1 MSGEAPVESPFNNA
15 RTANA
20 LEQLMKTPEGRE
32 LADQIRSKLKG
43 LNEQFK
49 GLSGVDK
56 KQLVDEFK
64 TKFADTLG
72 NLKANLK
79 NNADED
85 DIGGTFKLRLE
96 SDETENTIHSFLPP
110 NSRPFL
116 LALLII
122 IVLFG

>member
-1 MSGEAPVESPFNNA
+1 MSGEAPVESPFSNA

-79 NNADED
+79 DNAGD

-96 SDETENTIHSFLPP
+96 SDETESTVYSMLPP

-122 IVLFG
+122 VALFG

>member
-1 MSGEAPVESPFNNA
+1 MSGEDPVESPFNNA

-20 LEQLMKTPEGRE
+20 LDQLMKTPEGRE

-56 KQLVDEFK
+56 KQLVEEFK
-64 TKFADTLG
+64 TKFADSLG
-72 NLKANLK
+72 DLKTNIK
-79 NNADED
+79 NNAGN
-85 DIGGTFKLRLE
+85 DIGGTFKLRME
-96 SDETENTIHSFLPP
+96 SDDGENLVHSILPP
-110 NSRPFL
+110 NSRLFL

>member
-1 MSGEAPVESPFNNA
+1 MSGEVPVESPFNNA

-32 LADQIRSKLKG
+32 LADQIRSKLAG

-56 KQLVDEFK
+56 KKLVEEVK
-64 TKFADTLG
+64 TKFAETLG
-72 NLKANLK
+72 NLKENLK
-79 NNADED
+79 NAGD
-85 DIGGTFKLRLE
+85 DLGGTFKLRVE
-96 SDETENTIHSFLPP
+96 SDDADNTVHSLLPP

-116 LALLII
+116 FALLII
-122 IVLFG
+122 IMLFG

>member
-1 MSGEAPVESPFNNA
+1 MSGEAPVESPFDNA

-32 LADQIRSKLKG
+32 VAEQIRSKLKG

-56 KQLVDEFK
+56 KHLVEEFK
-64 TKFADTLG
+64 TKFADSLG
-72 NLKANLK
+72 NFKANLK
-79 NNADED
+79 NNAGD
-85 DIGGTFKLRLE
+85 DIGGTFKLRME
-96 SDETENTIHSFLPP
+96 SDEAENIVHSILPP
-110 NSRPFL
+110 NSRLFL

-122 IVLFG
+122 IILFG